1 MANKIQLK
9 RSNTASAVPTVAY
22 GELGLNV
29 NDKKMYYGNASG
41 TATDFSELINLATA
55 SVKGRASFASADF
68 DVSSGAVTIKSGG
81 VSNTQLAGSIA
92 DSKLSTITT
101 AGKVAL
107 SALEIDGATD
117 IGSALATGDLII
129 VDDGA
134 GGTNKKSTI
143 DRVATLFAGNGLSAS
158 NAVLSVGVD
167 DTGIEINSDALRLKD
182 SGVVTAKIADDAVT
196 SAKIADDAITTAL
209 IADNAITTAHI
220 TNGTITAD
228 DLKQTDGGEAVTT
241 ATIRAGAVTTT
252 ELAADAVTGA
262 KIADDAIDSEHY
274 VNGSIDTAHIANDAV
289 TGDKLSNSITIAQDL
304 TVSGNLTVSGD
315 TTTLSVSTLE
325 VEDTFIELNKGIA
338 AAGTEDNVDVGL
350 YTAFDTDS
358 SGTDTFQFTGLG
370 RDASE
375 NKWIFFTALD
385 TEPSATPGAVGG
397 VGMGTTTARTAKL
410 QANLEGLSNL
420 TNTITNYTIDCGTF
434 S

>member
-22 GELGLNV
+22 GELGINV

-81 VSNTQLAGSIA
+81 ISNTQLAGSIA
-92 DSKLSTITT
+92 DTKLNQITT

-107 SALEIDGATD
+107 SSLEIDGGTD
-117 IGSALATGDLII
+117 INSALASGDLII

-134 GGTNKKSTI
+134 GGTNRKSTI
-143 DRVATLFAGNGLSAS
+143 DRVATLFAGNGLSAT

-182 SGVVTAKIADDAVT
+182 SGVVTDKINNLAVTEAKIATDAVT
-196 SAKIADDAITTAL
+196 ASK
-209 IADNAITTAHI
+209 IADNAVTTDRVQDGAITSAKLKSTDTA
-220 TNGTITAD
+220 
-228 DLKQTDGGEAVTT
+228 EAVTSDV
-241 ATIRAGAVTTT
+241 IRAGAVNTAA
-252 ELAADAVTGA
+252 LAADAVTGA

-274 VNGSIDTAHIANDAV
+274 VNGSIDTAHLANDSV
-289 TGDKLSNSITIAQDL
+289 TGDKLANSITIAQDL
-304 TVSGNLTVSGD
+304 TVTGNLTVAGD

-338 AAGTEDNVDVGL
+338 AAGTEDTVDVGI
-350 YTAFDTDS
+350 YTAYDTDS
-358 SGTDTFQFTGLG
+358 TGDDTFQFTGLG
-370 RDASE
+370 RDASQD
-375 NKWIFFTALD
+375 KWILFKALD
-385 TEPSATPGAVGG
+385 TEPSSTPGAIT
-397 VGMGTTTARTAKL
+397 GMGTSNARTGTL
-410 QANLEGLSNL
+410 QANLEGLSGFS
-420 TNTITNYTIDCGTF
+420 NTIVNYKIDCGTF
-434 S
+434 

>member
-9 RSNTASAVPTVAY
+9 RSNTSSAVPTVAY

-41 TATDFSELINLATA
+41 TATDISELILIATS
-55 SVKGRASFASADF
+55 SVKGRASFSTDNFA
-68 DVSSGAVTIKSGG
+68 VSSGAVTIKDSGIA
-81 VSNTQLAGSIA
+81 NAELAGSIA
-92 DSKLSTITT
+92 DSKLNQITT

-107 SALEIDGATD
+107 SALEIDGASD

-134 GGTNKKSTI
+134 GGTNRKSTI
-143 DRVATLFAGNGLSAS
+143 DRVATLFAGAGLAAS

-196 SAKIADDAITTAL
+196 SAKIADDAITSAL

-220 TNGTITAD
+220 TDGTITAD

-241 ATIRAGAVTTT
+241 ATIRAGAVTNT
-252 ELAADAVTGA
+252 ELGADAVNGA

-274 VNGSIDTAHIANDAV
+274 VDGSIDTAHIADNAV
-289 TGDKLSNSITIAQDL
+289 TGDKLADSITVA
-304 TVSGNLTVSGD
+304 SNLTVSGD
-315 TTTLSVSTLE
+315 LTVSGSTTTLSVATLE
-325 VEDTFIELNKGIA
+325 VEDTFIELNKGIQA
-338 AAGTEDNVDVGL
+338 GGTEDTVDVGI
-350 YTAFDTDS
+350 YTAYDATS
-358 SGTDTFQFTGLG
+358 GGTDLWQWTGLG
-370 RDASE
+370 RDSSE
-375 NKWIFFTALD
+375 GKWVLFQGLD
-385 TEPSATPGAVGG
+385 TEPSATPGAVS
-397 VGMGTTTARTAKL
+397 MGSTTARTAKL

-420 TNTITNYTIDCGTF
+420 TNTIENYTIDCGTF